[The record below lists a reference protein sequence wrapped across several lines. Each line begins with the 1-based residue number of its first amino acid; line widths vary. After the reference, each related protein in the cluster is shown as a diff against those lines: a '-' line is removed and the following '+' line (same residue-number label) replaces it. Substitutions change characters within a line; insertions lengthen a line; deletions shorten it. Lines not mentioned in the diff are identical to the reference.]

1 MMLLCQC
8 RALVSPTVCNGLP
21 TPCQR
26 RFATVV
32 PMLGRWTKLRR
43 ANVTWQRRAN
53 TDVVPILGQRQLAS
67 WVVDSERK
75 LLKI

>member
-1 MMLLCQC
+1 M
-8 RALVSPTVCNGLP
+8 P
-21 TPCQR
+21 TPCQQ

-53 TDVVPILGQRQLAS
+53 GSTEVVPTLDQRQLAS
-67 WVVDSERK
+67 WLGGAGQFFKKCLSNSQY
-75 LLKI
+75 I